1 MPVPFDYLAHSYDN
15 SFTNSVVGMAQRKLV
30 WKHLTGIL
38 QKQAKAHVLEL
49 NCGTGE
55 DAKWLAQNGATVL
68 ATDISSEM
76 IKIAEAKI
84 ASNHLEQ
91 QVVCKQMDILDIGNL
106 LHEQEKF
113 DIVFSNFGGLNCIAP
128 NELETFL
135 QKQLPALLNT
145 NGKAIFV
152 IMPRFCL
159 WETLYYTVKLKFNRT
174 FRRLT
179 KHNLQAS
186 LGNNNS
192 IATWYYSP
200 KWVSEH
206 LPLTIYQKALLPIG
220 FFLPPSYVNRFFT
233 KHPRLL
239 KMLEQLENIAIKLPI
254 LASASDHYLIH
265 LQTKAQA

>member
-1 MPVPFDYLAHSYDN
+1 MSVPFDYLANSYDN
-15 SFTNSVVGMAQRKLV
+15 SFTNSAVGLAQRKQV
-30 WKHLTGIL
+30 WQHLTEIL
-38 QKQAKAHVLEL
+38 QDKTNVQVLEL

-84 ASNHLEQ
+84 ASNHLQQ
-91 QVVCKQMDILDIGNL
+91 QVVCKQMDIRNIGCLNG
-106 LHEQEKF
+106 EQEKF

-128 NELETFL
+128 NEFNTFL
-135 QKQLPALLNT
+135 QTQLPKLLNT
-145 NGKAIFV
+145 NGKAILV

-159 WETLYYTVKLKFNRT
+159 WETLYYTVKLKFNHI

-200 KWVSEH
+200 KWLQQH
-206 LPLTIYQKALLPIG
+206 LPSTLYQKALLPIG
-220 FFLPPSYVNRFFT
+220 FFLPPSYVNGFFT
-233 KHPRLL
+233 KHLRLL
-239 KMLEQLENIAIKLPI
+239 KVLEQLESIANKLPI
-254 LASASDHYLIH
+254 LAFASDHYLIH

>member
-1 MPVPFDYLAHSYDN
+1 MSVPFDNLANSYDN
-15 SFTNSVVGMAQRKLV
+15 SFTNSAVGIAQRKQV
-30 WKHLTGIL
+30 WQHLTKML
-38 QKQAKAHVLEL
+38 QEKKDVRVLEL

-55 DAKWLAQNGATVL
+55 DAKWLAQNGATVF

-84 ASNHLEQ
+84 ATYHLEQ
-91 QVVCKQMDILDIGNL
+91 SVICKQMDILDVGSLIQ
-106 LHEQEKF
+106 EQETF
-113 DIVFSNFGGLNCIAP
+113 DIVFSNFGGLNCISP
-128 NELETFL
+128 TGFNTFL
-135 QKQLPALLNT
+135 QKELEALLNA
-145 NGKAIFV
+145 NGEAIFV

-159 WETLYYTVKLKFNRT
+159 WETLYYTVKLKFNRI

-200 KWVSEH
+200 NWIQEH
-206 LPLTIYQKALLPIG
+206 LPSTIYQKALLPIG

-239 KMLEQLENIAIKLPI
+239 KMLERLENIANKLPI
-254 LASASDHYLIH
+254 LAFASDHYLIH

>member
-1 MPVPFDYLAHSYDN
+1 MSVPFDYLANTYDN
-15 SFTNSVVGMAQRKLV
+15 SFTNSAVGKAQRKQV
-30 WKHLTGIL
+30 WQYLTKIL
-38 QKQAKAHVLEL
+38 QEKNKVRVLEL

-55 DAKWLAQNGATVL
+55 DAKWLAQNGATVF

-113 DIVFSNFGGLNCIAP
+113 DIVFSNFGGFNCIAP
-128 NELETFL
+128 NEFDTFL

-152 IMPRFCL
+152 IMSRFCL
-159 WETLYYTVKLKFNRT
+159 WETLYYTLKLKLNST

-186 LGNNNS
+186 LGNDNS

-200 KWVSEH
+200 KWIREH
-206 LPLTIYQKALLPIG
+206 LPSSMYQQALLPIG

-254 LASASDHYLIH
+254 LAFASDHYLIH